1 MNFKF
6 VVITLNTRFGGR
18 MAPQDATPEFR
29 HETLEAAAEVAVRKT
44 AHLEMYR
51 GHGNC
56 LLEGLWRKS
65 E

>member
-6 VVITLNTRFGGR
+6 VSSLNTQFGER

-29 HETLEAAAEVAVRKT
+29 RETLEAAAEVAVREA
-44 AHLEMYR
+44 AHREMYR
-51 GHGNC
+51 GHRNC
-56 LLEGLWRKS
+56 LPEDLWKKS